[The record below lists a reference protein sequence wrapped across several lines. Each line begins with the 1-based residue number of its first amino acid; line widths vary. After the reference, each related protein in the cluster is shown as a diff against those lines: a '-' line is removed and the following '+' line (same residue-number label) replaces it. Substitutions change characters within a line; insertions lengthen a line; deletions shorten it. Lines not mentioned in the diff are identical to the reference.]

1 LAAIVHQRRERAL
14 INSVVDAGIGNFDGP
29 ARFDKLALHPA
40 GADNS
45 NY

>member
-1 LAAIVHQRRERAL
+1 LAAIADQRRKRAL
-14 INSVVDAGIGNFDGP
+14 INSVVDAGSMVPVRI
-29 ARFDKLALHPA
+29 DKLALHPA